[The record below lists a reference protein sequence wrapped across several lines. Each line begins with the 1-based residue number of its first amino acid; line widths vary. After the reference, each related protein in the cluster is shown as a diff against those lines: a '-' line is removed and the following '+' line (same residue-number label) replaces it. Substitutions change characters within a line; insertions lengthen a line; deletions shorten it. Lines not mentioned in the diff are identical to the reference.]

1 MAKTLKKILSLM
13 LVAVLVSTVTAST
26 KLVVAADE
34 VTVDKVNISDL
45 AIPEDDNLLEYSEYA
60 KENANI
66 NISKENILVSGNAFV
81 SESESGAVSAEYAG
95 KSNALLWES
104 GKGSVTWEIT
114 VEEDGLYNFAI
125 SFIPLKNS
133 TNLELGFYLD
143 GAVPFKEAKILTIT
157 SDWVN
162 ASDKWRV
169 DKLGNEIA
177 PEQVMSSDY
186 SYRLATDITGVAL
199 DPFTFALK
207 AGKHT
212 VTLDGMG
219 YAVAIAEIGFSV
231 PSVTKP
237 YKTVSSKY
245 NVVENLDVEPIIIHA
260 EDASVKND
268 NSLIPKSTN
277 GNAGMYPVD
286 AFLTKI
292 NNIGGGSWTS
302 PGQEITW
309 NFTVKKAGY
318 YSFGARYKQNELVG
332 GESWRIL
339 KIDGKS
345 PFDEAKELR
354 FNYDTGWQY
363 FELGNEKEPYYIYLD
378 EGEHTLSLEVTLGEL
393 SEFYDR
399 LNKAVTALGDMYL
412 EIVMITGET
421 PDTNRDYELF
431 NQIPEFTEVLT
442 DVSKELNSI
451 VEDMKNLTGNNG
463 SQYTSAM
470 NNMNRVINKM
480 LDAKFIAHLYVK
492 DYYTNYTTLSS
503 WLNEMKKMPLALD
516 EMQFV
521 YAGQEFDWNQPNIFE
536 KMWFGFKRLLYSYV
550 SDYASTGNNKDKDD
564 VTLKLWVN
572 WGRDQTM
579 ALDSLIRESF
589 TAETGINVELQIV
602 SNSLINGLLANNFPD
617 VQLHLS
623 RTAPVNYGM
632 RGALL
637 DLTQFSDYEEVLN
650 RFQKGADTPYWYN
663 DALYALPD
671 TQSFFTMFYRTDV
684 FEQLELEV
692 PKTWEEFLYC
702 ATIIQRYNMGVYV
715 PYTQIATTTT
725 VNAGIGNL
733 NLYPTLM
740 MQSNISLYNKELN
753 ATNLITPEGINVFEE
768 WTEMYTDYGYLKEA
782 DFYNRFRNGS
792 MPLGIAPY
800 STYLTIYSAA
810 PEIQGRWSIAN
821 VPGNANGNNLVA
833 GGGTGCSIVKES
845 KHHKEAWEFLKW
857 WTSAETQTRY
867 SNNVESI
874 LGMLGRVSTAN
885 VEAFK
890 NLSWNPNDL
899 EKLMNQWD
907 SVNELPEVPGSYY
920 LTRAVDQAFW
930 SVINDGY
937 NSKDA
942 ITEWSQVAD
951 NEIARKIKEY
961 S

>member
-1 MAKTLKKILSLM
+1 MAKVLKKILSL
-13 LVAVLVSTVTAST
+13 LLIVVIVLSVAISTMSAIS
-26 KLVVAADE
+26 ADE
-34 VTVDKVNISDL
+34 VSINSQNILSTTTADDENI
-45 AIPEDDNLLEYSEYA
+45 ADYSKYAEDNAKLE
-60 KENANI
+60 N
-66 NISKENILVSGNAFV
+66 SKENVSVLGDAFV
-81 SESESGAVSAEYAG
+81 SDNESEAKSAEYAG

-104 GKGSVTWEIT
+104 GKGSVTWKIMIPK
-114 VEEDGLYNFAI
+114 DGLYNFAI
-125 SFIPLKNS
+125 TFLPLKNS
-133 TNLELGFYLD
+133 TNLEFGFYLD
-143 GAVPFKEAKILTIT
+143 GIVPFKEAKTFTFT

-162 ASDKWRV
+162 ATDKWRV
-169 DKLGNEIA
+169 DTQGNEIA
-177 PEQVMSSDY
+177 PEQVMSSNY
-186 SYRLATDITGVAL
+186 SYRLATDNTGVVL
-199 DPFTFALK
+199 EPFTFALK
-207 AGKHT
+207 AGVHT
-212 VTLDGMG
+212 VTLEGLG
-219 YAVAIAEIGFSV
+219 YAVAIADIGFTA
-231 PSVTKP
+231 PSVTQS

-245 NVVENLDVEPIIIHA
+245 KIVENLNVEPIIIHA

-268 NSLIPKSTN
+268 NSLIPKATN
-277 GNAGMYPVD
+277 GNAGMYPID
-286 AFLTKI
+286 PYLTKI
-292 NNIGGGSWTS
+292 NSIGGGSWNL

-309 NFTVKKAGY
+309 NFTVKTAGY

-354 FNYDTGWQY
+354 FNYDTGWQN
-363 FELGNEKEPYYIYLD
+363 FEFGDGEEPYYIYLD
-378 EGEHTLSLEVTLGEL
+378 KGEHTLSLEVTLGEL
-393 SEFYDR
+393 SAFYDR
-399 LNKAVTALGDMYL
+399 LNKVVTTLGDMYL
-412 EIVMITGET
+412 EIVMITGEV

-431 NQIPEFTEVLT
+431 TQIPTFTDVLT
-442 DVSKELNSI
+442 DVSKELTSI
-451 VEDMKNLTGNNG
+451 VEDMKSLTGNSG
-463 SQYTSAM
+463 SQYTSAI
-470 NNMNRVINKM
+470 NNMNRVISKM
-480 LDAKFIAHLYVK
+480 LEAKFIAHLYVK

-521 YAGQEFDWNQPNIFE
+521 YAGQEFDWNQPNFFE
-536 KMWFGFKRLLYSYV
+536 KLWFSIKRLLYSYV
-550 SDYASTGNNKDKDD
+550 SDYTTNSNDGDEVA
-564 VTLKLWVN
+564 LKLWVN

-589 TAETGINVELQIV
+589 TAKTGIKVELQIV

-617 VQLHLS
+617 IQLHLA

-632 RGALL
+632 RDALL
-637 DLTQFSDYEEVLN
+637 DLTQFSDYEDVLK
-650 RFQKGADTPYWYN
+650 RFQPGADTPYWHN

-671 TQSFFTMFYRTDV
+671 TQTFFTMFYRTDV
-684 FEQLELEV
+684 FKQLGLKV
-692 PKTWEEFLYC
+692 PTTWEEFTYC

-740 MQSNISLYNKELN
+740 LQNGMNLYNKELN
-753 ATNLITPEGINVFEE
+753 ATNLITPEGISVFEE

-800 STYLTIYSAA
+800 TTYLTIYSAA

-821 VPGNANGNNLVA
+821 VPGKSNGNNYVA
-833 GGGTGCSIVKES
+833 GGGTGCSIVKKS

-857 WTSAETQTRY
+857 WTSAETQIRY

-890 NLSWNPNDL
+890 SLSWNPNDL
-899 EKLMNQWD
+899 EKLMNQWE
-907 SVNELPEVPGSYY
+907 SVKELPEPPGSYY
-920 LTRAVDQAFW
+920 LTRAVDQAYW

-937 NSKDA
+937 NPKDA